1 MVARWALR
9 AESFNLLPFC
19 WRIHTGFFMI
29 FRQHICYKADKNQN
43 VLKWLTSQA
52 ALRTT
57 VHIFSV
63 GAWVQFRSC
72 RNFHIYI
79 RAFTVKFPQM
89 WTCCHIYATRCSS
102 ERSFGGASRQRSM
115 SAQVSWFRRARER
128 ERRLKQEK
136 LNSIQVWLVFRPGV
150 CLQGDIPAGGE
161 RGGALWEDES
171 VSSAKVKSWTRTVM

>member
-1 MVARWALR
+1 
-9 AESFNLLPFC
+9 
-19 WRIHTGFFMI
+19 MI

-57 VHIFSV
+57 LHIFSV

-102 ERSFGGASRQRSM
+102 ERSFGGASRQRVHR
-115 SAQVSWFRRARER
+115 SADSGERER
-128 ERRLKQEK
+128 ER
-136 LNSIQVWLVFRPGV
+136 
-150 CLQGDIPAGGE
+150 GGWS
-161 RGGALWEDES
+161 RR
-171 VSSAKVKSWTRTVM
+171 SWTRSRSDWYSDRESVCRETFQQEERGEVRCERTSPFHQPKSKAGPVLWCSSGVCSL